1 MQRAARRKV
10 PCSWFFVLGLVGS
23 FGPEEIG
30 DEGTDF
36 GAGLAGEIVET
47 LELIGINVFLV
58 QCDIEFALDLRTG
71 TLRIPEEFDELLV
84 ATVIKTFGNV
94 VHDGTGGTLN
104 LVFESEVPDELLF
117 LFLVPSSL
125 FLQGGSRVFQRR
137 SPDGGPMQ
145 GAQTGLLV
153 DNFNRFK

>member
-1 MQRAARRKV
+1 MIV
-10 PCSWFFVLGLVGS
+10 FCSLFLVLGSSFLVLGLMGS

-36 GAGLAGEIVET
+36 GVGCAGEVVEA

-84 ATVIKTFGNV
+84 APAINTLGDV
-94 VHDGTGGTLN
+94 VHD
-104 LVFESEVPDELLF
+104 
-117 LFLVPSSL
+117 
-125 FLQGGSRVFQRR
+125 
-137 SPDGGPMQ
+137 
-145 GAQTGLLV
+145 
-153 DNFNRFK
+153 